1 MENNTLKT
9 RSIKFNFIMN
19 AILTVSQVLFPL
31 ITFPYI
37 SRVLQVEGS
46 GTVAFATS
54 VITYFTMFATLGV
67 PTYGIRA
74 CARVRDDRE
83 KLSQTVQ
90 ELLIISG
97 ITTAITYA
105 VFFAMLFCVPKFAA
119 QKELLMVISVSI
131 GLTTIGVQW
140 FYNALEQYSYI
151 TVCSIAFKLIG
162 LALMVVFVK
171 KPEDYIIY
179 GVVYV
184 VGNFGAYV
192 LNFLRLRRF
201 VTLRRQG
208 PYELKKHFKGTVLF
222 FLLSAATSVYLNLDI
237 VMLGF
242 LKDDTEVGY
251 YNAGIKVKNVLV
263 TGVTSLGTVL
273 LPRLSYYIQKKEEEE
288 FLRIIVKA
296 FKFVVIIASSVMV
309 YFTIYAEESI
319 LLLAGKE
326 FLPAVAP
333 MVLLMPTVLLI
344 GLSNITGIQ
353 ILTPQGEEIKV
364 VYSVAA
370 GAVLDFVFNLI
381 LIPKYG
387 ASGAAFS
394 TLMAELLVLIIQGI
408 YLRGRL
414 KGVVQ
419 GLELPKIVAAL
430 ALSSA
435 AAVLLQIYVN
445 AGVFL
450 ELCISTAVFF
460 GSFFLALLI
469 LRECFVKEY
478 FDMGVGY
485 LKDKRKK

>member
-1 MENNTLKT
+1 MEDNTLKT

-37 SRVLQVEGS
+37 SRVLRVEGS
-46 GTVAFATS
+46 GVVAFATS

-97 ITTAITYA
+97 ITTIITYA

-119 QKELLMVISVSI
+119 QKELLMVVGVSI

-151 TVCSIAFKLIG
+151 TVCSIVFKLIG
-162 LALMVVFVK
+162 LILMVLFVK
-171 KPEDYIIY
+171 NPEDYIVY
-179 GVVYV
+179 GVIYV

-192 LNFLRLRRF
+192 LNFLRLRKFITFRK
-201 VTLRRQG
+201 QG
-208 PYELKKHFKGTVLF
+208 AYALKEHFRGTMLF

-242 LKDDTEVGY
+242 MKNDTEVGY
-251 YNAGIKVKNVLV
+251 YNAAIKVKNVLV

-273 LPRLSYYIQKKEEEE
+273 LPRLSYYVQKKEKAE
-288 FLRIIVKA
+288 FQRTIAKA
-296 FKFVVIIASSVMV
+296 FEFVLLIATSVMV
-309 YFTIYAEESI
+309 YFMIYAEESI
-319 LLLAGKE
+319 LLLAGKD
-326 FLPAVAP
+326 FLPAVVS
-333 MVLLMPTVLLI
+333 MVILMPTVLLI
-344 GLSNITGIQ
+344 GLSNITGMQ
-353 ILTPQGEEIKV
+353 ILTPQGEETKV

-370 GAVLDFVFNLI
+370 GAVLDFVFNLL

-387 ASGAAFS
+387 AAGAAVS
-394 TLMAELLVLIIQGI
+394 TLMAEFLVILVQSFYLREELGGILKKIQFWKIGLGLVLAS
-408 YLRGRL
+408 
-414 KGVVQ
+414 V
-419 GLELPKIVAAL
+419 
-430 ALSSA
+430 S
-435 AAVLLQIYVN
+435 AVLLQIYVHT
-445 AGVFL
+445 GEFM
-450 ELCISTAVFF
+450 ELLISAMIFF
-460 GSFFLALLI
+460 GIFFLTLVL
-469 LRECFVKEY
+469 VKEK
-478 FDMGVGY
+478 FVREFWDVGWNFVR
-485 LKDKRKK
+485 RKCWK

>member
-37 SRVLQVEGS
+37 SRVLRVEGS

-97 ITTAITYA
+97 ITTVITYA

-119 QKELLMVISVSI
+119 QKELLMVVSVSI

-151 TVCSIAFKLIG
+151 TICSIAFKLIG
-162 LALMVVFVK
+162 LVLMVVFVK
-171 KPEDYIIY
+171 NPEDYIVY

-184 VGNFGAYV
+184 IGNFGAYV

-201 VTLRRQG
+201 VTLRKQG
-208 PYELKKHFKGTVLF
+208 PYELKEHFKGTVLF

-242 LKDDTEVGY
+242 MKDDTEVGY
-251 YNAGIKVKNVLV
+251 YNAAIKVKNVLV

-288 FLRIIVKA
+288 FRKIIVKA
-296 FKFVVIIASSVMV
+296 FKFVLIVASSVMV
-309 YFTIYAEESI
+309 YFMIYAEESI
-319 LLLAGKE
+319 LLLAGKD
-326 FLPAVAP
+326 FLPAVLP
-333 MVLLMPTVLLI
+333 MILLMPTVLLI
-344 GLSNITGIQ
+344 GLSNVTGIQ
-353 ILTPQGEEIKV
+353 ILTPLGEETKV

-394 TLMAELLVLIIQGI
+394 TLMAELLVLVIQGI

-414 KGVVQ
+414 KGVIR
-419 GLELPKIVAAL
+419 GLEIWKIVVALFLSSGAAL
-430 ALSSA
+430 
-435 AAVLLQIYVN
+435 LLQIYVN
-445 AGVFL
+445 VSVFL
-450 ELCISTAVFF
+450 ELCISAVVFF
-460 GSFFLALLI
+460 GIFFLALLI
-469 LRECFVKEY
+469 LREHFVKGY
-478 FDMGVGY
+478 FDMGAGY
-485 LKDKRKK
+485 IRDKRRK